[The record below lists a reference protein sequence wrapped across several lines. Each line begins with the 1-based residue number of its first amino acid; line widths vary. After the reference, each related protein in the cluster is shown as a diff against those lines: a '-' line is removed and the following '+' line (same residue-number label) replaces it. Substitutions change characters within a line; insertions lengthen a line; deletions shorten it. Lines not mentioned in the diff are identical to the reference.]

1 MAIKGML
8 VNSKVYMFL
17 SDKLKSDPDILKFAL
32 RSKRGCA
39 QRCPK
44 KILSSNR
51 YFEMLA
57 SEQIDVIRFFDKK
70 ILIIQKISH

>member
-17 SDKLKSDPDILKFAL
+17 SDKLKSDPDILKLAL

-39 QRCPK
+39 LKIAPK
-44 KILSSNR
+44 KILSSNK
-51 YFEMLA
+51 YFEL
-57 SEQIDVIRFFDKK
+57 
-70 ILIIQKISH
+70 L